1 MLSGACRRGLLS
13 RGQQRHAFPSFSQ
26 CRFKATAV
34 EEEPAVSSEPP
45 PRIVTAA
52 ALFDGHDAAINV
64 MRRLIQA
71 KSCEVIHL
79 GHDRSA
85 QDIVDTAIQEDA
97 QAVAL
102 TSYQGGHM
110 EYFMYIHDLLEEA
123 GCGHIKIYGGGGG
136 TISPPEIKELHERG
150 IDRIYS
156 PEDGRRMGLD
166 GMIQEL
172 VDGAASVDVLSV
184 VSRHG
189 RKPVH
194 LSYAVLVCGM
204 RALFCA
210 ACGVGHEACH
220 SNGPPR
226 SGAAAYP
233 LGESSW

>member
-1 MLSGACRRGLLS
+1 
-13 RGQQRHAFPSFSQ
+13 
-26 CRFKATAV
+26 
-34 EEEPAVSSEPP
+34 
-45 PRIVTAA
+45 
-52 ALFDGHDAAINV
+52 
-64 MRRLIQA
+64 
-71 KSCEVIHL
+71 
-79 GHDRSA
+79 
-85 QDIVDTAIQEDA
+85 
-97 QAVAL
+97 
-102 TSYQGGHM
+102 M